1 MNLITALGAH
11 CLFDNN
17 LEAFNINP
25 NSRINSLPSVSSP
38 YGS

>member
-25 NSRINSLPSVSSP
+25 NSRKYCSIFSL
-38 YGS
+38 